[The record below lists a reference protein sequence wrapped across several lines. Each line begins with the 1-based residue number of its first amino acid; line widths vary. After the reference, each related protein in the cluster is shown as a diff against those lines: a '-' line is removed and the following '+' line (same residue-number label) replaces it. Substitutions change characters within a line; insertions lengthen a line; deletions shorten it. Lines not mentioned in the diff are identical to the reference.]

1 MDIQTLQSFFGWCT
15 ILNFGIL
22 VFSGIL
28 LAAAGDLIY
37 QVHSSFFKLAR
48 DQFNVTIYGWLGTY
62 KIVVT
67 VFCLVP
73 WIALE
78 IIG

>member
-15 ILNFGIL
+15 ILNIAL
-22 VFSGIL
+22 MAFSGIM
-28 LAAAGDLIY
+28 LAVAGDFVY
-37 QVHSSFFKLAR
+37 RVHSSFYKIAR

-62 KIVVT
+62 KILII